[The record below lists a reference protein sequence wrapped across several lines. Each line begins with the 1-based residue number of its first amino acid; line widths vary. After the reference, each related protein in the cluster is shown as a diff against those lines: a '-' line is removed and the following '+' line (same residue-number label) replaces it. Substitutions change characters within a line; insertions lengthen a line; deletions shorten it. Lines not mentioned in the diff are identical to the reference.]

1 MNTCPKC
8 GEQYHSAQTFCTRDG
23 EVLQDDHAGMIGRV
37 LDGQYQIEEFIGEGG
52 MGTVYRARHTLLSDK
67 VAIKILPP
75 EMRRNTAW
83 LKRFQREGQA
93 ARRFH
98 HPNSVMVHDLRT
110 SSEGEIYL
118 VMEYVEGGTLD
129 EEVAARGGRLSLDKI
144 LQIVEAVASVLDAA
158 HEQGVV
164 HRDLK
169 PSNIMI
175 TNRGTVKL
183 LDLGVAKVTDME
195 DSATQLTATGQ
206 LLGTPYFMSPE
217 QWGEIPRDGGEEID
231 GRTDIYSLGVVTYK
245 LTAGELPFK
254 GTSIVALHR
263 AHCHQAPRPLEE
275 FNGSVPPAWSRAVL
289 RALSKDR
296 NDRQATAGEFARE
309 LRAALGGAELWEEST
324 LAAAQTVVT
333 ERQSTSPVVHETP
346 NNLNAQT
353 VHSYDKAHAVQLTTP
368 PSYQPAPVQIP
379 ARKSSNSTL
388 IIVAVVAL
396 LILGLGGFA
405 FWKWRSDIRAERRRA
420 ANAQSSQASNSE
432 ADTKEATANTNSQ
445 TASGD
450 NNDAAT
456 GNAFMRYHLLLTKEV
471 LDESVTASGRDPIAS
486 GQIAQFAFTPRESGY
501 LYMFGRDYDENW
513 MVMPLGDSEGLE
525 KARAGAL
532 VTAGEEAVIPTLPL
546 IRLDSAS
553 GTENFMVFFTDK
565 PLAFPFVNEP
575 LPMNGGFRKL
585 TVEEQRAVEELKKE
599 SVPASVQFDADAAV
613 VKLASAHGSKP
624 VVFDITLKLKRP

>member
-289 RALSKDR
+289 RA
-296 NDRQATAGEFARE
+296 
-309 LRAALGGAELWEEST
+309 ALGGAELWEEST

-486 GQIAQFAFTPRESGY
+486 GQIAQ
-501 LYMFGRDYDENW
+501 
-513 MVMPLGDSEGLE
+513 
-525 KARAGAL
+525 
-532 VTAGEEAVIPTLPL
+532 
-546 IRLDSAS
+546 RLDSAS